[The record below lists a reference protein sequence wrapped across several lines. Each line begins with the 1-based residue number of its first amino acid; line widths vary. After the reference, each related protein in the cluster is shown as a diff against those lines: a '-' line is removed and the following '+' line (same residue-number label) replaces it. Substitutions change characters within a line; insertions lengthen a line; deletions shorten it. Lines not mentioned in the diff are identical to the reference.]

1 MTEDEE
7 DNSETYD
14 EESSNDEES
23 YDEEGSS
30 DDEES
35 YDEEE
40 SADEEESYE
49 EESSNDEEDS
59 YEEDSSAD
67 EEDTYEEDPDEG
79 SGSSSGG
86 SGAGGS
92 ITSIADSYVGGK
104 YVYGGSSLSSG
115 VDCSHFVW
123 LVLQQAGAYSGG
135 YMTSGEWAY
144 AGSPVSSLSEAQ
156 AGDVIVYSGHVAI
169 YDGNGGIIEAQSSK
183 AGITH
188 SRSAAHG
195 SIVAIRRF

>member
-23 YDEEGSS
+23 YDEDGSS

-67 EEDTYEEDPDEG
+67 EEDTSDTYEEDPDEG

-156 AGDVIVYSGHVAI
+156 AGAAARLTVRS
-169 YDGNGGIIEAQSSK
+169 
-183 AGITH
+183 
-188 SRSAAHG
+188 SRSAG
-195 SIVAIRRF
+195 SDRKYR

>member
-7 DNSETYD
+7 DNTETYD
-14 EESSNDEES
+14 EEETSNEEES

-40 SADEEESYE
+40 PADEEESYE
-49 EESSNDEEDS
+49 EESSDDEEDS
-59 YEEDSSAD
+59 YEE
-67 EEDTYEEDPDEG
+67 EG

>member
-1 MTEDEE
+1 M
-7 DNSETYD
+7 
-14 EESSNDEES
+14 
-23 YDEEGSS
+23 
-30 DDEES
+30 
-35 YDEEE
+35 
-40 SADEEESYE
+40 
-49 EESSNDEEDS
+49 
-59 YEEDSSAD
+59 
-67 EEDTYEEDPDEG
+67 
-79 SGSSSGG
+79 
-86 SGAGGS
+86 
-92 ITSIADSYVGGK
+92 GGK

-156 AGDVIVYSGHVAI
+156 AGVAI